1 MAYQV
6 SGTSVID
13 DNKKLDNTTRILIP
27 IGAAANR
34 PSSPVTGSLFLNK
47 LTGLGLNMA
56 QNAHPTAPSFLT
68 PPPVGG
74 NRFQYNPYKFGSPQG
89 MPVSFLASRA
99 RGQMK
104 TPFQYELEKLV
115 RKV

>member
-27 IGAAANR
+27 ICAAANR

-47 LTGLGLNMA
+47 LTGLGTTHLE
-56 QNAHPTAPSFLT
+56 F
-68 PPPVGG
+68 
-74 NRFQYNPYKFGSPQG
+74 YDGSSWQAITTN
-89 MPVSFLASRA
+89 S
-99 RGQMK
+99 
-104 TPFQYELEKLV
+104 
-115 RKV
+115 